1 MSDFESPSNNRAIG
15 WAFVFLLVF
24 FLVAMVVLTVLA
36 TQQALSREAAS
47 TEEALGSCGAV
58 SVLDYASPQAPLALA
73 QVDPLAPAPLDLVTP
88 VAVIATAGAGNC
100 AAQ

>member
-47 TEEALGSCGAV
+47 TQDALGACDSVTVVDYV
-58 SVLDYASPQAPLALA
+58 STEAPLAFA
-73 QVDPLAPAPLDLVTP
+73 PNDPLAPAPLELLP
-88 VAVIATAGAGNC
+88 PAVDTATGEGSC
-100 AAQ
+100 AVK